1 MIELWEHWELTL
13 ASLQTSLSLIFT
25 GCDVC
30 FLYLE
35 KADVTSHLW
44 LNACKTNCSTFPS
57 ASAVLCPLNTYPI
70 RVIGP
75 LEPTVSLLTVDKGLG
90 TLWRGCWGP
99 SHGSHRNRQTL
110 TLTCTPAALFR
121 IHQLIVPLSLHHNNL
136 VQCPHYCWQL
146 SISFSTYFPI
156 SILLLLGWQ
165 LFSQPRDRHLLQIV
179 HSNPHPGCVHTQ
191 LKYTSVHLEGHVGE
205 MNRIILSW
213 KRQRNQSFQTQTTL

>member
-13 ASLQTSLSLIFT
+13 ASLHTSLSLIFT

-44 LNACKTNCSTFPS
+44 LNACKTNCRTFPS
-57 ASAVLCPLNTYPI
+57 APAVLCPLNTYTV

-75 LEPTVSLLTVDKGLG
+75 LETTVSPLTVDKGLG
-90 TLWRGCWGP
+90 TLWRGCRGA

-121 IHQLIVPLSLHHNNL
+121 IHQLIVLLSL
-136 VQCPHYCWQL
+136 QQQSGTMP
-146 SISFSTYFPI
+146 T
-156 SILLLLGWQ
+156 LLLTTFHLVFH
-165 LFSQPRDRHLLQIV
+165 LFSNLDTPSREAATLLSAKRQT
-179 HSNPHPGCVHTQ
+179 STANCTLKSSSWLCVHTQ

-205 MNRIILSW
+205 MNRTILSW

>member
-13 ASLQTSLSLIFT
+13 ASLHTSLSLIFT

-30 FLYLE
+30 FLYLV
-35 KADVTSHLW
+35 KADVASHLW

-57 ASAVLCPLNTYPI
+57 ASAVLCPLTAYPV

-90 TLWRGCWGP
+90 TLWRGCRGA

-121 IHQLIVPLSLHHNNL
+121 IHQLIVPLSL
-136 VQCPHYCWQL
+136 QQQSGIMP
-146 SISFSTYFPI
+146 T
-156 SILLLLGWQ
+156 LLLTTFHLIFH
-165 LFSQPRDRHLLQIV
+165 LFSNLDTPLGVATLL
-179 HSNPHPGCVHTQ
+179 SA
-191 LKYTSVHLEGHVGE
+191 
-205 MNRIILSW
+205 
-213 KRQRNQSFQTQTTL
+213 KRQTSTANRTLKSSSWLCTHSA